1 MKTWWRAASAA
12 TVLAVAMTSVVT
24 VAIVAETVAPA
35 AAADIA
41 GPAVVR
47 RNVNVRGGPSP
58 TAPVVGQLPGGS
70 SIQVLSCNGPWCQ
83 IGWPGQAYVAVS
95 YLDVMPVAVVQ
106 APPPVPVAPAIVI
119 APPRAPLVYA
129 APPPVLYYPAPP
141 RYYGPPPA
149 PGPIYGGAPPSLW

>member
-1 MKTWWRAASAA
+1 MKTWWRAAIAA
-12 TVLAVAMTSVVT
+12 TVLAWVV
-24 VAIVAETVAPA
+24 PA

-58 TAPVVGQLPGGS
+58 SAPVVGQLPSGS

-83 IGWPGQAYVAVS
+83 IGWPGQAFVAVS
-95 YLDVMPVAVVQ
+95 YLELVPVAVVQ
-106 APPPVPVAPAIVI
+106 APPPVPVAPAIII

>member
-1 MKTWWRAASAA
+1 MKTLGQVAIAAAVLASVVA
-12 TVLAVAMTSVVT
+12 TVVVSTAVV
-24 VAIVAETVAPA
+24 PA
-35 AAADIA
+35 VAADIA

-58 TAPVVGQLPGGS
+58 SAPVVGQLPSGS

-83 IGWPGQAYVAVS
+83 IGWPGQAFVAVS
-95 YLDVMPVAVVQ
+95 YLELVPIAVVQ
-106 APPPVPVAPAIVI
+106 APPPVPVAPAIII